1 MEYLSETVND
11 KKTGWVTPK
20 TREFINELSFDGYI
34 LAGNSV
40 TNMIE
45 GIPLQG
51 DLDFWC
57 KKEYK
62 YMQAVYEMT
71 PFYDEFHVYPSMI
84 EMIKKDNTL
93 PRINLH

>member
-11 KKTGWVTPK
+11 KKTEWVTPE

-40 TNMIE
+40 ANMIE

-57 KKEYK
+57 KKECK

-71 PFYDEFHVYPSMI
+71 PFMMNFMFIHQ
-84 EMIKKDNTL
+84 
-93 PRINLH
+93 